1 MKQSWFK
8 QHIAEIIALAFIGQ
22 AFLIFRV
29 ILLKEVKAES
39 SVEISIIECIKG
51 ILFLIIG
58 YYFGSSVGSKKKE
71 DIMANKDDKDDKGA
85 I

>member
-1 MKQSWFK
+1 MKRDWLK
-8 QHIAEIIALAFIGQ
+8 NHIAEIIAIAFIFQ

-29 ILLKEVKAES
+29 ILLREVKAES

-58 YYFGSSVGSKKKE
+58 FYFGSSSGSKKKE
-71 DIMANKDDKDDKGA
+71 EIMNQAKEEKPDEKR
-85 I
+85 